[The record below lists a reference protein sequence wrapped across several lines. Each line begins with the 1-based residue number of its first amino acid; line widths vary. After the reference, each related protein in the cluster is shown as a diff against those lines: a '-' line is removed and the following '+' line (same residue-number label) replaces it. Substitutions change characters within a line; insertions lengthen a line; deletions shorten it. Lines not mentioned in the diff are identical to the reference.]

1 MAGPVLWQQPGAG
14 GVISNPNL
22 PGGDPYALPYGDA
35 GKAVE
40 DQRRRSLEA
49 MSTAGTAGR
58 QYVADAQSAI
68 EAKRAQAVN
77 MALAESRQRGSD
89 QAAQDVVASRI
100 NEPYQHRS
108 ASLDQGSASRSQ
120 DIAYRQA
127 GNDNYFSQVA
137 PAVQAGHDRM
147 LGSYQRERAR
157 QDAERAY
164 QQAQLEQQIAQAKYE
179 AEQDR
184 MEREWNRQQALEERA
199 WQEAFAEKKFGWEQT
214 MDERNFQQELEQ
226 ARLAAARARSSGGG
240 GSGGGGSSGYYGTG
254 FTKTELKDQFP
265 GLVRDVRSRVD
276 PGNLM
281 GSKIA
286 KLTGFD
292 KTLQGGVA
300 GNVARAIG
308 IPAAAGQSML
318 GKYSTGL
325 KQNNQGMYDAQGK
338 PIASSQGANVVYQ
351 QTYDVIQQQLE
362 AGASPTDIIRQA
374 RSSGLYGSDPTAVNR
389 AISDALPGWS

>member
-1 MAGPVLWQQPGAG
+1 
-14 GVISNPNL
+14 
-22 PGGDPYALPYGDA
+22 
-35 GKAVE
+35 
-40 DQRRRSLEA
+40 
-49 MSTAGTAGR
+49 
-58 QYVADAQSAI
+58 
-68 EAKRAQAVN
+68 
-77 MALAESRQRGSD
+77 
-89 QAAQDVVASRI
+89 
-100 NEPYQHRS
+100 
-108 ASLDQGSASRSQ
+108 
-120 DIAYRQA
+120 
-127 GNDNYFSQVA
+127 
-137 PAVQAGHDRM
+137 
-147 LGSYQRERAR
+147 
-157 QDAERAY
+157 
-164 QQAQLEQQIAQAKYE
+164 
-179 AEQDR
+179 
-184 MEREWNRQQALEERA
+184 
-199 WQEAFAEKKFGWEQT
+199 
-214 MDERNFQQELEQ
+214 
-226 ARLAAARARSSGGG
+226 
-240 GSGGGGSSGYYGTG
+240 
-254 FTKTELKDQFP
+254 
-265 GLVRDVRSRVD
+265 
-276 PGNLM
+276 M